1 MNELT
6 GPWKEFEGDLFG
18 LKANLLSRLKLATI
32 QSAEVT
38 KRGVVK
44 HLQKQDLGWKKLNDK
59 YREWKRKKG
68 LSTATLISTSQMM
81 QSITIQEAADKMS
94 AFVGVLRS
102 GKRKD
107 GEKPALIA
115 AIHEYG
121 SSARHIEARPLFRP
135 TLKEAKPEIAKRYR
149 EALKEVTENVGRN
162 IG

>member
-1 MNELT
+1 MNQLT
-6 GPWKEFEGDLFG
+6 GPWREYESDLLR
-18 LKANLLSRLKLATI
+18 LKIALLSRLKLATL
-32 QSAEVT
+32 QSSEVT
-38 KRGVVK
+38 KRGLVK

-81 QSITIQEAADKMS
+81 QSITTQEAPDKMS

-121 SSARHIEARPLFRP
+121 SSARHIDARPLFRP
-135 TLKEAKPEIAKRYR
+135 TLKEVRPEIIKRYR
-149 EALKEVTENVGRN
+149 KALKEVANHVGRN